1 MPHYEKGPGTKFP
14 HMGNG
19 AFFYGGLDTLEKLPA
34 KYQFYYIF
42 FPQTMIFNVQHLDY
56 IQNLAASLLEEN

>member
-1 MPHYEKGPGTKFP
+1 MKKGLEPNFLTWETWGI
-14 HMGNG
+14 
-19 AFFYGGLDTLEKLPA
+19 FYGGLDTLGKLRA